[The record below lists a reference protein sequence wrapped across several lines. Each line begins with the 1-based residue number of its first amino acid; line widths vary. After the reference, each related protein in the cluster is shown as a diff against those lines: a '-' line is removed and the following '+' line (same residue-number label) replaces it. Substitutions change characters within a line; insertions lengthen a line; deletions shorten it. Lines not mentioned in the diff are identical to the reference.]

1 MGRRALSRPR
11 VPRPYP
17 RGVDILLWLVPPA
30 VVTALAM
37 CWVGWVGRAG
47 RGEVDRDVATRRLE
61 RALQHPR
68 PQRYAAPTP
77 ERDRSTGVAV
87 RPSRRAS

>member
-1 MGRRALSRPR
+1 
-11 VPRPYP
+11 
-17 RGVDILLWLVPPA
+17 VDILLWLVPSV

-37 CWVGWVGRAG
+37 CWVAWAGRTT
-47 RGEVDRDVATRRLE
+47 RGEVDREVATRRMQQ
-61 RALQHPR
+61 ALQHQRPR
-68 PQRYAAPTP
+68 RYAAPTP